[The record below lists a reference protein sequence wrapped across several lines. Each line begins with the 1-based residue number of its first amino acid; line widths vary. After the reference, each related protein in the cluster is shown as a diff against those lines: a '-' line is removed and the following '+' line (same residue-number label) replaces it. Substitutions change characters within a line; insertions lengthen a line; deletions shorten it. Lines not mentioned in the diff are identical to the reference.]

1 MLRPIYTFTL
11 LLVLLSTFLFSYTA
25 TPSKAYTGANNYTTA
40 KDGTSIFYTTAG
52 KGNITLLFVHCWT
65 CDQTYWRK
73 QLDYFAQNYQVVALD
88 LAGHGK
94 SGRNRKSYTM
104 QTFGGDVAAVAEALK
119 LKKVILIGH
128 SMGGPVIAE
137 AANQM
142 PGKVIGLIGVDTF
155 KDLDWHPSTEEIDK
169 MLQPIK
175 VNFKDSLRHIVRN
188 GMFLPT
194 SDSLL
199 AEQTATH
206 MSSAPPEIG
215 IPAVQNMFE
224 WRGEKELG
232 ALTIPKWMINAEYQ
246 PTNKEVAAKYG
257 FKLKLMSGVGH
268 FPMLE
273 DATTFNKLLSEAIT
287 QIKSEAASK

>member
-1 MLRPIYTFTL
+1 MLRPFSTISL
-11 LLVLLSTFLFSYTA
+11 LLVGLSCLLFSYTA
-25 TPSKAYTGANNYTTA
+25 RPSKTPVGVSNYTTA

-94 SGRNRKSYTM
+94 SGPNRKSYTM
-104 QTFGGDVAAVAEALK
+104 KSFGGDVAAVAEALK
-119 LKKVILIGH
+119 LKRVVLIGH

-155 KDLDWHPSTEEIDK
+155 KDLDSHPSTTEIDK
-169 MLQPIK
+169 ILQPIK
-175 VNFKDSLRHIVRN
+175 ANFKDSLYHIIRHS
-188 GMFLPT
+188 MFLPT
-194 SDSLL
+194 ADSQL
-199 AEQTATH
+199 ADQTATH
-206 MSSAPPEIG
+206 MSSAPPEMGLNAIRH
-215 IPAVQNMFE
+215 MFE
-224 WRGEKELG
+224 WNGEKTMG
-232 ALTIPKWMINAEYQ
+232 ALAIPKWMINADYQ

-257 FKLKLMSGVGH
+257 FKVELMSGVGH

-273 DATTFNKLLSEAIT
+273 DAPTFNKLLTKAVT
-287 QIKSEAASK
+287 QIQSSVASK